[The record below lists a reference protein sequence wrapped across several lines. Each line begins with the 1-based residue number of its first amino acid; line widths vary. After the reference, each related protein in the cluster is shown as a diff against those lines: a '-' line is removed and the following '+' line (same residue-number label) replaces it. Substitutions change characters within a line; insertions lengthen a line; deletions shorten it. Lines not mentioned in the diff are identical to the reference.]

1 MVLLRSATSE
11 FLRVV
16 GVIPEG
22 TWDNDTPCGHLKVHE
37 VVNHVVA
44 GNRFAVRVLDGES
57 AAEAL
62 LGLDGNLL
70 GDDLIGATASS
81 ATAQEDA
88 FGAIADLDRFTVR
101 HPAGDVS
108 GTRFL
113 VMRSGDLT
121 VHGWDLARGAGV
133 PAHLDPSLVA
143 GLWLYVEPYVAEMAR
158 SGAYGQ
164 GATGSVAREAP
175 DLERLLDAFGRR
187 P

>member
-16 GVIPEG
+16 GAVPEG
-22 TWDNDTPCGHLKVHE
+22 TWDNETPCGHLNVDE

-44 GNRFAVRVLDGES
+44 GNRFAVRVLDGERG
-57 AAEAL
+57 AQAL

-70 GDDLIGATASS
+70 GDDPTGAAANS
-81 ATAQEDA
+81 ATAQEGA
-88 FGAIADLDRFTVR
+88 FGAVADLNTFTVR

-121 VHGWDLARGAGV
+121 VHGWDIARGAGV
-133 PAHLDPSLVA
+133 AAHLNPSLVA
-143 GLWLYVEPYVAEMAR
+143 GLWAYVEPHVAEMAR

-164 GATGSVAREAP
+164 GATGNVAHEGP

-187 P
+187 A